1 LIPIKKRLGY
11 GGSASVAGRQ
21 VLITSGSFSEA
32 TSISYLNM
40 ISTPPSVTMA
50 GRVKH
55 ADGTRGYTGSL
66 SFDLYDDTL
75 DLFVTTNG
83 LLERYFKFDVGIND
97 GVQDWM
103 MKDCKLTSL
112 SVSGAVDGL
121 LNAQI
126 SFISLAREV
135 YESVANV
142 FIRDTATPIGY
153 WYSGTDSGSGQPDDI
168 KDWTLTMNQEATLI
182 YKNDD
187 TVEPAYIKVG
197 LVNYAL
203 SVTSYKALNA
213 PDTVRIETKSFTL
226 TGETTGR
233 GFAYGGLTDLGT
245 YSYTFETGS
254 NTKSDS
260 LVISVTP

>member
-1 LIPIKKRLGY
+1 MIPIKKRLGY

-21 VLITSGSFSEA
+21 VLITSGSFDEA

-40 ISTPPSVTMA
+40 ISTPPSSTMA

-66 SFDLYDDTL
+66 AFDLYDDTL

-142 FIRDTATPIGY
+142 FIRDTAIPIGY
-153 WYSGTDSGSGQPDDI
+153 WYSGTGASDDI

-203 SVTSYKALNA
+203 SVTSYKALTTPA
-213 PDTVRIETKSFTL
+213 TVLIETKSFTL

-245 YSYTFETGS
+245 YSYTFETSS
-254 NTKSDS
+254 NTKSNS